1 MKHFFKEL
9 FQYSTF
15 FNRQLI
21 DKMIQKQ
28 DQLSEKSL
36 KVMSH
41 MLNAHHV
48 WNARI
53 ENKKSLFG
61 IWQIHTIEELMEI
74 ELSNSEMSL
83 AILEKYD
90 LDEIIHYTNTTG
102 IKFENS
108 VRDILF
114 HVINHTTYH
123 RGQIATDFRQNNI
136 EPILT
141 EYIYYKSLKE

>member
-21 DKMIQKQ
+21 DKIIQNQ
-28 DQLSEKSL
+28 DQVSEKSL

-48 WNARI
+48 WNARL
-53 ENKKSLFG
+53 ENKNSLFG
-61 IWQIHTIEELMEI
+61 IWQNHTIEELMEI
-74 ELSNSEMSL
+74 ELNNSEMSL

-90 LDEIIHYTNTTG
+90 LDEIVHYTNTTG

-114 HVINHTTYH
+114 HVINHSTYH
-123 RGQIATDFRQNNI
+123 RGQIATDFRQNGI